1 MVQERGRGVG
11 VTPPYHHDPGHRH
24 DTSPVHYDTDLIEN
38 DGVRYTLAT
47 VQVSFTLHLYPKQW
61 RIQDFPEV
69 GANHRG
75 GKNLIGCLPIIVP
88 NFSKQ
93 LHENKEIGAKRMW
106 WFQNLSM

>member
-47 VQVSFTLHLYPKQW
+47 VQVSLAIHL
-61 RIQDFPEV
+61 
-69 GANHRG
+69 NCTS
-75 GKNLIGCLPIIVP
+75 LS
-88 NFSKQ
+88 NFY
-93 LHENKEIGAKRMW
+93 
-106 WFQNLSM
+106 